1 MISFNR
7 ATPRALTA
15 VAVLFAALAA
25 TPAARAASAEDRA
38 AARDHLTQ
46 AQDLKKQGQL
56 ADALVHFLEVERLD
70 PKLPTLIELA
80 ECEEQ
85 LGKLV
90 EAQAHWAA
98 ARDRAAH
105 DEKPQSKAKAEQRFA
120 AVEKRVPHLTLQL
133 ASDTP
138 AGAQVFRDDAL
149 LEPASLGTAVPTNP
163 GDHVV
168 LVKVAGHDDAK
179 YAVKLADAD
188 NQTLPIAAGP
198 VTASAAPPPPPPPPK
213 VVVQPTLNTDNVSSS
228 GSGQRTTGLILGA
241 VGIVGVGAGTYLW
254 NDGWRN
260 SNMLGPSADRNLLL
274 GQISVIG
281 GGVLLVTGV
290 VLFATAPSREAP
302 KSARLPIAPTL
313 TVGRNAT
320 VLGAAGEF

>member
-7 ATPRALTA
+7 VTPRGLSAA
-15 VAVLFAALAA
+15 AVLFAALAA
-25 TPAARAASAEDRA
+25 TPVARAASAEDRA
-38 AARDHLTQ
+38 AARTHLTQ

-56 ADALVHFLEVERLD
+56 AEALVHFLEVERLD

-105 DEKPQSKAKAEQRFA
+105 DEKPQSKAKAEQRLA
-120 AVEKRVPHLTLQL
+120 AVEKRVAHLTLQL
-133 ASDTP
+133 AADTP

-149 LEPASLGTAVPTNP
+149 LEPASLGTAVPANP

-168 LVKVAGHDDAK
+168 LVKVPGHDDAS
-179 YAVKLADAD
+179 YSVKLVDGD
-188 NQTLPIAAGP
+188 NQTLPITAGP
-198 VTASAAPPPPPPPPK
+198 ATAVAAPPPPPPPPK
-213 VVVQPTLNTDNVSSS
+213 VVVQPSVDTSHLSS

-241 VGIVGVGAGTYLW
+241 VGVVGVGAGAYLW

-260 SNMLGPSADRNLLL
+260 SNMIGPSADRNTLL

-290 VLFATAPSREAP
+290 VLYASAPSGEAP
-302 KSARLPIAPTL
+302 KNARLPIAPTL

-320 VLGAAGEF
+320 VVGAAGEF